1 MIQKRTSNPLFFV
14 QCGDWETVRLA
25 KTPLDACIGAMRE
38 AKDKYGAA
46 VKTSSIV
53 IAMDLQRQM
62 EQDEDAISAY
72 RLENVISLT

>member
-25 KTPLDACIGAMRE
+25 RTPLDACIDAMRE
-38 AKDKYGAA
+38 ARNKYGDAI
-46 VKTSSIV
+46 KTSSIV
-53 IAMDLQRQM
+53 IAMDLHRQM

-72 RLENVISLT
+72 RLESVISPT